1 MLLAVTPSILARL
14 GISLSSLAD
23 FGVANFSQ
31 GGRNSKSNEVKVV
44 TLTAS
49 VDELGDLNRELLTAE
64 AMAQRMQC
72 SRANV
77 YDREK
82 RGTLFSVLPPGREN
96 GRRYPAFQL
105 HPRLDGVLL
114 NELIAEFR
122 ELEASTNLLWDFL
135 RSVNESLGG
144 LTGVELLTGQHPTRV
159 GVNTAAITE
168 LTTLSAERRRAYVV
182 EHALEGLH
190 YASQ

>member
-23 FGVANFSQ
+23 FGVADVRQ
-31 GGRNSKSNEVKVV
+31 GGHYSNSSEVKVV
-44 TLTAS
+44 TLAAS
-49 VDELGDLNRELLTAE
+49 VSEFGDLNRELLTAE
-64 AMAQRMQC
+64 TMAQRMQC

-82 RGTLFSVLPPGREN
+82 KGTLFSVLPPGREN

-105 HPRLDGVLL
+105 HPRLDSVLL
-114 NELIAEFR
+114 NELIAKFR
-122 ELEASTNLLWDFL
+122 ELNASTNSLWDFI

-144 LTGVELLTGQHPTRV
+144 LTGVELLTAQRPARNCLNMDV
-159 GVNTAAITE
+159 ITE
-168 LTTLSAERRRAYVV
+168 LTALSAERRRAYVV

-190 YASQ
+190 YTSQ

>member
-23 FGVANFSQ
+23 FGVATLSQ
-31 GGRNSKSNEVKVV
+31 TGCNSNCNQVKVV

-49 VDELGDLNRELLTAE
+49 VDEIGDLNRELLTAE

-82 RGTLFSVLPPGREN
+82 KGTLFSVLPPGREN

-114 NELIAEFR
+114 NELIAKFR
-122 ELEASTNLLWDFL
+122 ELEASTNLLWDFV
-135 RSVNESLGG
+135 RSVHESLGG
-144 LTGVELLTGQHPTRV
+144 LTGVELLTGQHPTRI
-159 GVNTAAITE
+159 GVNVAVITE

-182 EHALEGLH
+182 EHALEGLN